1 MTHEMCRHYTVDGS
15 AYCDHC
21 RDEWYIDSVFD
32 MNGHSYRVWQFCRAD
47 ELTGEAMYICRRTD
61 GNGSIHLNVETID
74 EHIGQTPYWAPQPSW
89 HDEY

>member
-21 RDEWYIDSVFD
+21 KEEWYVGSAFTMNDVNYTVSQSYGTDSATDEDFWVCKRDDGQGCIYLTSADIDNAIS
-32 MNGHSYRVWQFCRAD
+32 
-47 ELTGEAMYICRRTD
+47 
-61 GNGSIHLNVETID
+61 
-74 EHIGQTPYWAPQPSW
+74 QTPYWAPQPSW